1 MRRLALFLIGLATP
15 PSDREWVLGDTV
27 EELQRIEQAA
37 GQGAA
42 RWWLACETLRVVT
55 SAWRHRLAVR
65 GRRAHVFVPRGDS
78 PMSLI
83 RRDIT
88 YALRLL
94 KRSPGHAAIA
104 ILTVAIGIGATSA
117 VFSLVQGVLLTP
129 LPYEEPGRIALVQ
142 GARTDDQPGPA
153 QRWSAAQ
160 WMEWQ
165 RESKAFEALAGYAWS
180 FNFLVSDEGSE
191 SLEGMFVSKDFFKVL
206 GVKPLLGRTFQD
218 SEVTFPPGSTIIIGY
233 ELWQRKFGGDPKVIG
248 TPMRISRRQAPSTVI
263 GVMPPGIRFLPSP
276 SAAREPNY
284 DVNALV
290 DFWAPVAPNQERPK
304 APNWDVVGRLRAGS
318 TLEQADSELK
328 LLTARQAQADRDFAG
343 ITSEAVALTD
353 AFNRD
358 AGRILLP
365 LFGAAALVLL
375 IACGNVAALLLVRG
389 LQRQDEYAIRTAL
402 GVKRLALFRQVSI
415 ESLVIALLG
424 GAFGAAFAFGIIKVF
439 KVIGGPAIPR
449 LDSVTAVWP
458 VLASG
463 LSLAIVGALV
473 AGFLPA
479 FRASRLDAM
488 RVIKSA
494 GPKSSAGR
502 GDRRLLRAVTIG
514 QTALTLALLVGAG
527 LLLRTTNNLSRVQA
541 GYNVEQVVTMTVT
554 AVRGDWNDFHTR
566 ALERVSALA
575 GVGRAAF
582 AWGVPLTG
590 NNWPQRI
597 EIEGQPPIRRPSDA
611 VLLPVR
617 SVTPGYFDILGIRVA
632 EGRDFR
638 SSDATVNKAPRVAI
652 VNRAFAERYFQN
664 GGAIGKKIW
673 QSGRQQPPFEIVG
686 VVANSRTDD
695 LTRAPEPEVYM
706 SLWQQGAFS
715 KDLVVGTTAD
725 PRVLMTAIQ
734 TALRSVDP
742 TVAIENVR
750 TLEQVRDDSVATRT
764 FAMQLLVGFAI
775 VASVLTLVGV
785 YGVLS
790 LSIAS
795 RRREIA
801 VRSAV
806 GAQQRD
812 IRNLV
817 FADAFRLIAG
827 GVVAGIVVAVLL
839 SRGLTSFLF
848 EVDAMD
854 ATTLVGVGLLFA
866 TVALL
871 ACWVPTRRAATIDP
885 LEALRNE

>member
-1 MRRLALFLIGLATP
+1 MKRLALALISLATP
-15 PSDREWVLGDTV
+15 TSDREWVLGDTV

-37 GQGAA
+37 GQRAA
-42 RWWLACETLRVVT
+42 RWWLMRETLRVVT

-65 GRRAHVFVPRGDS
+65 TRRRHVFVPRGDS
-78 PMSLI
+78 PMSAI
-83 RRDIT
+83 RNDFT

-104 ILTVAIGIGATSA
+104 IVTLAIGIGATSA

-129 LPYEEPGRIALVQ
+129 LPYQDPTELMLVQ
-142 GARTDDQPGPA
+142 GARTDGQPGPA
-153 QRWSAAQ
+153 QRWSATQ

-165 RESKAFEALAGYAWS
+165 GESKAFEALAGYLWS

-191 SLEGMFVSKDFFKVL
+191 SLEGMFVSRDFFKVL
-206 GVKPLLGRTFQD
+206 GVQPLLGRTFQD
-218 SEVTFPPGSTIIIGY
+218 SEMAFPPGPVIILGY
-233 ELWQRKFGGDPKVIG
+233 DLWQRKFGGDPHIIG
-248 TPMRISRRQAPSTVI
+248 TPVRISRRQTPPTVI

-276 SAAREPNY
+276 TTAQEPNY
-284 DVNALV
+284 NVNAQV
-290 DFWAPVAPNQERPK
+290 DFWMPFAPNPERMK
-304 APNWDVVGRLRAGS
+304 APMWEVVGRLRDGA
-318 TLEQADSELK
+318 TPEQAASELK
-328 LLTARQAQADRDFAG
+328 VITARQARSDKDFDGMMAQ
-343 ITSEAVALTD
+343 VLALSDNFNHD
-353 AFNRD
+353 AS
-358 AGRILLP
+358 RILLP

-389 LQRQDEYAIRTAL
+389 LQRQDEYAVRTAL
-402 GVKRLALFRQVSI
+402 GVRRLALFRQVSV
-415 ESLVIALLG
+415 ESLLIALLG
-424 GAFGAAFAFGIIKVF
+424 SALGAALAFGIIRVLKL
-439 KVIGGPAIPR
+439 IGGLAIPR
-449 LDSVTAVWP
+449 LDAVTAVWP

-463 LSLAIVGALV
+463 LGLAVVGALL

-488 RVIKSA
+488 QVIKSA
-494 GPKSSAGR
+494 GPKNSVGR

-527 LLLRTTNNLSRVQA
+527 LLLRTTSNLSRVQS
-541 GYNVEQVVTMTVT
+541 GYSVEQILTMTVT
-554 AVRGDWNDFHTR
+554 AVQGDWNNFHTL

-575 GVGRAAF
+575 GVQGAAF

-590 NNWPQRI
+590 NNWPGRV
-597 EIEGQPPIRRPSDA
+597 EVEGQPPIARPSDA
-611 VLLPVR
+611 VSLPVR
-617 SVTPGYFDILGIRVA
+617 SVTPGYFDILGVRIA

-638 SSDATVNKAPRVAI
+638 SSDANKAARVAV
-652 VNRAFAERYFQN
+652 VNRAFVDRYFP
-664 GGAIGKKIW
+664 GTSAIGKKLW
-673 QSGRQQPPFEIVG
+673 QGGRQQPPTEIVG
-686 VVANSRTDD
+686 VIANSRTDD
-695 LTRAPEPEVYM
+695 LTRVPQPELYL
-706 SLWQQGAFS
+706 SLWQAGAFS
-715 KDLVVGTTAD
+715 KDLVVRTTAD
-725 PRVLMTAIQ
+725 PRLLMTALQ
-734 TALRSVDP
+734 KELRSVDP

-750 TLEQVRDDSVATRT
+750 TLEQVRDISVATRT
-764 FAMQLLVGFAI
+764 FAMQLLVGFAM

-817 FADAFRLIAG
+817 FADAFRLIAA
-827 GVVAGIVVAVLL
+827 GVVAGILAAVIL

-848 EVDAMD
+848 EVSATDAP
-854 ATTLVGVGLLFA
+854 TLAGVGLLFA
-866 TVALL
+866 SVALL
-871 ACWVPTRRAATIDP
+871 ACWGPTRRAARINP
-885 LEALRNE
+885 LEALRGD